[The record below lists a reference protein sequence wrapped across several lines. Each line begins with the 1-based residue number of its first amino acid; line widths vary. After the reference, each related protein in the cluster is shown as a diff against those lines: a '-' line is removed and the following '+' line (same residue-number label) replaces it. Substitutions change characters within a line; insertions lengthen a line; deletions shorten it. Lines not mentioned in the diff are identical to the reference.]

1 MKRSVIA
8 KIFLVII
15 GVLLFSFSID
25 MPVLGYKKLEVKE
38 EGGYEIISYRFYGE
52 AITREASEG
61 DSNEALDIF
70 QKQRRIQHLQAGILF
85 FSITSLA
92 LWWAREGQKWI
103 YGSAILSVLLLVIDV
118 LLVYKFH

>member
-52 AITREASEG
+52 PITREASEG